1 MRQLAKKNTPSKEDL
16 YFAVKLAQQKLS
28 KYCVEGTPTMGVLLI
43 SAHIL
48 DPFRKLRLFRE
59 WDKGKHIHPK
69 DETSYTTQYQEAFF
83 EYVENEYC
91 VWHGREPVI
100 EPESVPSNN
109 VFPSPTASVSGQS
122 SFDPY
127 DLSSYDEEY
136 LLPNNVAET
145 KPRRS
150 NCPAGLLTAATL
162 SLNWPPESPKHW
174 WRDIPNPNDYHSNR
188 MEVSSTI
195 WIPDI
200 TDRWRTG
207 GTTLKVSRSL

>member
-1 MRQLAKKNTPSKEDL
+1 MSKGRMVTLHHDITLYNDISDDLDGVMRQLAKKNTPSKEDL

-91 VWHGREPVI
+91 V
-100 EPESVPSNN
+100 
-109 VFPSPTASVSGQS
+109 
-122 SFDPY
+122 
-127 DLSSYDEEY
+127 
-136 LLPNNVAET
+136 
-145 KPRRS
+145 
-150 NCPAGLLTAATL
+150 
-162 SLNWPPESPKHW
+162 
-174 WRDIPNPNDYHSNR
+174 
-188 MEVSSTI
+188 
-195 WIPDI
+195 
-200 TDRWRTG
+200 
-207 GTTLKVSRSL
+207 